1 MTGIVIGKCSSC
13 GAQRFPVQLWCDVC
27 GSYRIDEVVSPSGL
41 VTEVTIVRHIPGR
54 FLPPLRLGTV
64 RLDGGAVVV
73 ARLEAAVG
81 EGSRVDVV
89 VDDGAPIARPRTSV
103 QPGDNAR
110 P

>member
-1 MTGIVIGKCSSC
+1 VTSIVIGECPSC
-13 GAQRFPVQLWCDVC
+13 GAQRFPVPLWCDVC

-41 VTEVTIVRHIPGR
+41 VTEVTIVRHIPGHS
-54 FLPPLRLGTV
+54 LPPVHLGTV

-73 ARLEAAVG
+73 ARLAAAVG

-89 VDDGAPIARPRTSV
+89 VEDGAPIARPLTSAHDV
-103 QPGDNAR
+103 P